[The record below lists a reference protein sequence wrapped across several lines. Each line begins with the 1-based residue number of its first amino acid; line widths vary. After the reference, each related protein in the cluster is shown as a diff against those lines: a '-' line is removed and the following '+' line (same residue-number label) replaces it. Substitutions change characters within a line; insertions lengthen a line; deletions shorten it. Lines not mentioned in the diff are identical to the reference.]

1 MGKNKFREKNT
12 IDARMIDRIDSINM
26 DTKYNPYEAR
36 KKQTVNDSELFN
48 NELYL
53 EEDDEGNLLTKEEA
67 ESSSNSIVPI
77 VVTVV
82 IILVVVVIG
91 ILIVPKL
98 L

>member
-26 DTKYNPYEAR
+26 DTKYNPYEAQ